1 MSDARLKVLT
11 ATALLLVLG
20 LVTLMVGMHTGEAE
34 LNENVATSP
43 ENRDRSSVKTGDHL
57 EQPTR
62 TEKIKDG
69 GQATTGCGT
78 DPGLASQGQT
88 GGDQVSNT
96 ATVASFVPRQAKA
109 LAHVTNYGDRFARD
123 FYGQPIN
130 NQYIVVLHETVAS
143 AGSTIRFFQTP
154 HYKDDQQFSYHT
166 LITLDGTVVYLV
178 PPEKRA
184 FGAGNSVFEGS
195 NGPETI
201 KTNSNLPPSVNNFAY
216 HVSLETPRDGNNNR
230 GRHSGYTEAQYQSL
244 AWLVAKTQVPNSRV
258 TTHKAVDRSGDRFDP
273 RSFNWQKFLGLL
285 NSYPRPSQVT
295 SKC

>member
-11 ATALLLVLG
+11 ATALLLVG
-20 LVTLMVGMHTGEAE
+20 LVTLMVGMHAGEVE
-34 LNENVATSP
+34 LNKNAATPP
-43 ENRDRSSVKTGDHL
+43 ENRDRLSVETGDRL
-57 EQPTR
+57 EPPAR
-62 TEKIKDG
+62 TEKIEAG
-69 GQATTGCGT
+69 GQAATTGCGT
-78 DPGLASQGQT
+78 DPGLESQGQT

-96 ATVASFVPRQAKA
+96 ATVPSFVPRQAKA

-154 HYKDDQQFSYHT
+154 HYKDNQQFSYHT

-195 NGPETI
+195 NGPEAI
-201 KTNSNLPPSVNNFAY
+201 KTNFDLPPSVNNFAY
-216 HVSLETPRDGNNNR
+216 HVSLETPPDGNNNR
-230 GRHSGYTEAQYQSL
+230 SRHSGYTEAQYQSL
-244 AWLVAKTQVPNSRV
+244 AWLVAKTQVPSSRI

-273 RSFNWQKFLGLL
+273 RSFNWQKFLRIL
-285 NSYPRPSQVT
+285 NSYPRPKEVT